1 MADPKNQAA
10 DPAEAKTADAAAVQG
25 ATPDVKET
33 AATETDVNP
42 VEAKTADA
50 KETDAKPVEA
60 KTADAKDAGSKQAG
74 AKKADAK
81 KAKPDAGYTPRLK
94 ADYEERI
101 AAAMTEKFGY
111 KNKLEVPRLDKV
123 VVNMGVGEAT
133 QDKKK
138 VEQAAAEM
146 ELIAGQKPVIA
157 KAKKSIA
164 QFKLRE
170 GMPIG
175 CKVTLRR
182 DRMYEFVDRLVTV
195 ALPRVRDFRGL
206 NPRSFDGRGNYAMG
220 LKEQIIFPEI
230 NYDQI
235 DKVRGMDIII
245 TTTAKTDE
253 EARELLR
260 LFNFPFPAE
269 AEAQQAA

>member
-1 MADPKNQAA
+1 MADKEKKVDEAQEPLTEEVEIERVGDAEK
-10 DPAEAKTADAAAVQG
+10 AEAEA
-25 ATPDVKET
+25 
-33 AATETDVNP
+33 
-42 VEAKTADA
+42 VEALPKVEKAEVPQAEKPAVKASKTPANY
-50 KETDAKPVEA
+50 K
-60 KTADAKDAGSKQAG
+60 
-74 AKKADAK
+74 
-81 KAKPDAGYTPRLK
+81 PRLK
-94 ADYEERI
+94 ADYDDRI
-101 AAAMTEKFGY
+101 VAAMTERFGY
-111 KNKLEVPRLDKV
+111 KNKLEVPRLDKI
-123 VVNMGVGEAT
+123 VVNMGVGDAT
-133 QDKKK
+133 QDKKR
-138 VEQAAAEM
+138 VETAAAEM
-146 ELIAGQKPVIA
+146 QAIAGQKPVIT

-182 DRMYEFVDRLVTV
+182 DRMYEFLDRLVTI

-206 NPRSFDGRGNYAMG
+206 NPRSFDGRGNYALG

-235 DKVRGMDIII
+235 DKVRGMDVIV

-269 AEAQQAA
+269 EQRQAA

>member
-1 MADPKNQAA
+1 MADKEKKVDEAQEPVTEQVEVERVGDAA
-10 DPAEAKTADAAAVQG
+10 KAKAEAIEALPKVEEASVPKAEKTASKASKA
-25 ATPDVKET
+25 P
-33 AATETDVNP
+33 
-42 VEAKTADA
+42 ADY
-50 KETDAKPVEA
+50 
-60 KTADAKDAGSKQAG
+60 S
-74 AKKADAK
+74 
-81 KAKPDAGYTPRLK
+81 PRLK
-94 ADYEERI
+94 DDYEQRI
-101 AAAMTEKFGY
+101 VKAMIEKFGY
-111 KNKLEVPRLDKV
+111 KNRLEVPKLDKIV
-123 VVNMGVGEAT
+123 INMGVGEAT

-138 VEQAAAEM
+138 VEAAAAEM
-146 ELIAGQKPVIA
+146 QAIAGQKPVIA

-182 DRMYEFVDRLVTV
+182 DRMFEFLDRLVTI

-206 NPRSFDGRGNYAMG
+206 NPKSFDGRGNYAMG

-235 DKVRGMDIII
+235 DKVRGMDIIV

-260 LFNFPFPAE
+260 LFNFPFPRDE
-269 AEAQQAA
+269 EQKQAA

>member
-1 MADPKNQAA
+1 MADKEKKV
-10 DPAEAKTADAAAVQG
+10 DEAEAPATEQVEVERVGEAEKAKAEAIEALPKVEEAAVPQAEKPAG
-25 ATPDVKET
+25 RPSKTPRDY
-33 AATETDVNP
+33 A
-42 VEAKTADA
+42 
-50 KETDAKPVEA
+50 
-60 KTADAKDAGSKQAG
+60 
-74 AKKADAK
+74 
-81 KAKPDAGYTPRLK
+81 PRLK
-94 ADYEERI
+94 SDYEDRI
-101 AAAMTEKFGY
+101 VKAMTEKFGY
-111 KNKLEVPRLDKV
+111 KNRLEVPKLEKIV
-123 VVNMGVGEAT
+123 INMGVGEAT
-133 QDKKK
+133 QDKKR
-138 VEQAAAEM
+138 VETAAAEM
-146 ELIAGQKPVIA
+146 QQISGQKPVIT

-182 DRMYEFVDRLVTV
+182 DRMFEFLDRLVTI

-206 NPRSFDGRGNYAMG
+206 NPKSFDGRGNYAMG

-235 DKVRGMDIII
+235 DKVRGMDVII

-269 AEAQQAA
+269 EQREAA

>member
-1 MADPKNQAA
+1 MADNEKKVDEAQEPAA
-10 DPAEAKTADAAAVQG
+10 EQVELVGEAAKAEAKAIEALPNVEQAAVPQ
-25 ATPDVKET
+25 AEKT
-33 AATETDVNP
+33 AAKPSKVP
-42 VEAKTADA
+42 ADYA
-50 KETDAKPVEA
+50 
-60 KTADAKDAGSKQAG
+60 
-74 AKKADAK
+74 
-81 KAKPDAGYTPRLK
+81 PRLK

-101 AAAMTEKFGY
+101 VKAMTERFGY
-111 KNKLEVPRLDKV
+111 KNRLEVPRLEKIV
-123 VVNMGVGEAT
+123 INMGVGEAT

-146 ELIAGQKPVIA
+146 QLISGQKPVIT

-182 DRMYEFVDRLVTV
+182 DRMFEFLDRLVTI

-206 NPRSFDGRGNYAMG
+206 NPKSFDGRGNYAMG
-220 LKEQIIFPEI
+220 LKEQIVFPEI

-235 DKVRGMDIII
+235 DTVRGMDIIV

-269 AEAQQAA
+269 EQKEAA

>member
-1 MADPKNQAA
+1 MADEKNKVEE
-10 DPAEAKTADAAAVQG
+10 AEAPATEQAEVERVGDAEKAQAEAVEALPKVEEASVPQAEKTA
-25 ATPDVKET
+25 
-33 AATETDVNP
+33 
-42 VEAKTADA
+42 
-50 KETDAKPVEA
+50 AKPS
-60 KTADAKDAGSKQAG
+60 KTPANYA
-74 AKKADAK
+74 
-81 KAKPDAGYTPRLK
+81 PRLK
-94 ADYEERI
+94 GEYEDRI
-101 AAAMTEKFGY
+101 VKAMTEKFGY
-111 KNKLEVPRLDKV
+111 KNRLEVPRLDKIV
-123 VVNMGVGEAT
+123 INMGVGEAT

-138 VEQAAAEM
+138 VETAAAEM
-146 ELIAGQKPVIA
+146 QQISGQKPVIT

-170 GMPIG
+170 GMPIS

-182 DRMYEFVDRLVTV
+182 DRMFEFLDRLVTI

-206 NPRSFDGRGNYAMG
+206 NPKSFDGRGNYALG

-235 DKVRGMDIII
+235 DKVRGMDVII

-269 AEAQQAA
+269 EQREAA

>member
-1 MADPKNQAA
+1 MADKEKKVDEALEPATEQVEVERVGEAEK
-10 DPAEAKTADAAAVQG
+10 AEAAEIDALPKVEKAEAPKPAKVAD
-25 ATPDVKET
+25 K
-33 AATETDVNP
+33 
-42 VEAKTADA
+42 
-50 KETDAKPVEA
+50 
-60 KTADAKDAGSKQAG
+60 AG
-74 AKKADAK
+74 AKAPK
-81 KAKPDAGYTPRLK
+81 GYKPRLK
-94 ADYEERI
+94 ADYDERI
-101 AAAMTEKFGY
+101 AAAMTERFGY
-111 KNKLEVPRLDKV
+111 KNRMEVPRLEKIV
-123 VVNMGVGEAT
+123 INMGVGEAT
-133 QDKKK
+133 QDKKR
-138 VEQAAAEM
+138 VETAAAEM
-146 ELIAGQKPVIA
+146 QAISGQKPVIT

-182 DRMYEFVDRLVTV
+182 ERMYEFLDRLVTI

-206 NPRSFDGRGNYAMG
+206 NAKSFDGRGNYAMG
-220 LKEQIIFPEI
+220 LKEQIVFPEI

-235 DKVRGMDIII
+235 DKVRGMDIIV

-269 AEAQQAA
+269 EQKEAA